1 MARRPVAPG
10 DAPGS
15 QWMRRG
21 VQQMASDCAVPSSS
35 SLSSSSS
42 SFSAEQPESPPG
54 CQTLEWVVSRH
65 TPPSSLGKLGAWQLP
80 EAAAAARARL
90 VSAAALCPK
99 LAGTDAAGS
108 LGWSAGMEETAAPT
122 RGAPSAQTFL
132 ARQPP
137 CPFSQA
143 DAGTWNLNLGFRLR
157 EGLAARVQHAWTL

>member
-1 MARRPVAPG
+1 MARRPAAPG

-108 LGWSAGMEETAAPT
+108 LGWSAGMEPRLGGRLLHRLSYPGSLLVPSPRQT
-122 RGAPSAQTFL
+122 REL
-132 ARQPP
+132 
-137 CPFSQA
+137 
-143 DAGTWNLNLGFRLR
+143 GT
-157 EGLAARVQHAWTL
+157 

>member
-1 MARRPVAPG
+1 
-10 DAPGS
+10 
-15 QWMRRG
+15 MRRG
-21 VQQMASDCAVPSSS
+21 VRQMASDCAVPSSS

-90 VSAAALCPK
+90 VSATAVCPK
-99 LAGTDAAGS
+99 LAGTHAAGS
-108 LGWSAGMEETAAPT
+108 LGWSAWMEETAAPT

-137 CPFSQA
+137 LSLLP
-143 DAGTWNLNLGFRLR
+143 GRRGNLEPKPWL
-157 EGLAARVQHAWTL
+157 